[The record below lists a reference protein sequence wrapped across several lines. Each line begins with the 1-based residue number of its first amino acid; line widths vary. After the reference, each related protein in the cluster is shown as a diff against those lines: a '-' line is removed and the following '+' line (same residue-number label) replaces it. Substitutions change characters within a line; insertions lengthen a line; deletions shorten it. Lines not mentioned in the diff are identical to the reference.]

1 MTHATLPLPAAGTD
15 ELTMAII
22 SYLGRARS
30 ANTFKLYKYHL
41 GLFIDWCKAH
51 GFHPLHDVQ
60 RTHIEFYVRHLIEE
74 RGLKASSVHTAMTPV
89 KGFYDFAVW
98 DRRITFDPARR
109 VALPKVEHT
118 KKEIVAQRELNLFLE
133 VAKETSPRHHCLVAF
148 LSSMALRISE
158 AASLRFEN
166 FTGYERGMPTITFT
180 EKGGGTRTTPVPMPL
195 LPVLERVRN
204 GRDEGPIITQRDG
217 VSPLT
222 RHGATGLV
230 ETVNRRAMKQG
241 LTRHINPHLLRAMAI
256 TEAFNMN
263 MSVRDVQEF
272 ARHADPRTTSRH
284 YDLGH
289 VNTYRHPVHQVA
301 ARLAV

>member
-15 ELTMAII
+15 DLTLAIV
-22 SYLGRARS
+22 SYLGRYHG
-30 ANTFKLYKYHL
+30 NTFKLYRYHL
-41 GLFIDWCKAH
+41 GLFIAWCETN
-51 GFHPLHDVQ
+51 GLHPLNDVD
-60 RTHIEFYVRHLIEE
+60 RPHVEFYVRHLIED
-74 RGLKASSVHTAMTPV
+74 RGLQPSSVHTAMTPV

-98 DRRITFDPARR
+98 DRRITFDPARKI
-109 VALPKVEHT
+109 ALPKIHH
-118 KKEIVAQRELNLFLE
+118 KKSELVPQRQLDLFLE
-133 VAKETSPRHHCLVAF
+133 TAKDTSPRHWCLVAL

-158 AASLRFEN
+158 AASLRLEN
-166 FTGYERGMPTITFT
+166 YKGIETGAPSLTFK
-180 EKGGGTRTTPVPMPL
+180 EKGGNIRTTPVPMPL
-195 LPVLERVRN
+195 VPIIERVRG
-204 GRDEGPIITQRDG
+204 GRDFGPVITQRDG

-230 ETVNRRAMKQG
+230 ETVNRRAAKAG
-241 LTRHINPHLLRAMAI
+241 LTRHINPHLLRKMAI

-263 MSVRDVQEF
+263 MPVRDVQEF

-289 VNTYRHPVHQVA
+289 TNTYRHPVHQVA